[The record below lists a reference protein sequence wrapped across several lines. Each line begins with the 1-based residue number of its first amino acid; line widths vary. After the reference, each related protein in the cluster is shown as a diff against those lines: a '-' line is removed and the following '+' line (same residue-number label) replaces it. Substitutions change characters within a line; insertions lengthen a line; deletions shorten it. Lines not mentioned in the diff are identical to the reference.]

1 MEHIIHNWGKRLSLI
16 LGLLVCAMVLFT
28 ACSSDDDDDN
38 PGNNAAVVGNWIGYD
53 YDSMYS
59 NVSITFNSDGTGD
72 ATIDLVGAFSS
83 YRNATFTYKVKGSTI
98 TTTGY
103 MYQVTSH
110 NETDTSEFN
119 NTYEV
124 IGNML
129 YVKDGNHW
137 YKGRVSSYRKQE

>member
-16 LGLLVCAMVLFT
+16 LGLLVCTMVLFT

-72 ATIDLVGAFSS
+72 ATIDYYHTYSS
-83 YRNATFTYKVKGSTI
+83 YRNATFTYKVKGNI
-98 TTTGY
+98 VTTKGY
-103 MYQVTSH
+103 MYKVDSH
-110 NETDTSEFN
+110 GETGTSEFN
-119 NTYEV
+119 NTYE
-124 IGNML
+124 ISGNYL
-129 YVKDGNHW
+129 YVKEGTNW
-137 YKGRVSSYRKQE
+137 YKLNVSSYRKQE